1 MKSII
6 CLFILCCSPWIG
18 QAQDRYTITGT
29 VKDKASQ
36 ETLVGVT
43 VQVKEVVA
51 FTVTDVNGSYSITLP
66 AGTHRLQFSYVGY
79 ALQQKEVELQNNTR
93 LDIELVEEI
102 IEMQEVIIQGKPL
115 DDHITNISTGHTQLN
130 MEMIKK
136 LPTIMGE
143 ADLIKN
149 IQLQPGVT
157 VAGEGTSSYYV
168 RGGSADQNLILY
180 DGAPIYDPSHLFGII
195 TVFNPNLIK
204 ESQFYRGGIP
214 SRFGGRLSS
223 ILEVKT
229 KEGNDK
235 FFSANGAV
243 SPLAAQFMMEG
254 PVKNEISSFLFSFR
268 RSLVDIIL
276 RAANQNKRVDFFDL
290 NIKLNWTLNNR
301 NKLYVS
307 LYKGQDNFLS
317 RNNFSFGWGNTTG
330 TLNWDHA
337 FGNKLFLSSAIV
349 FSNFDYGLNML
360 DPTSGQTWESQL
372 SQTSLKNDF
381 NYELGNGE
389 LSFGYQL
396 NYQRFQ
402 PGILTP
408 NNTSSIFQPMQ
419 LEKQYGVDHALYVD
433 HVQNIGSN
441 LAVSYGARLSVFQA
455 VGKTDVTLYHFISNS
470 RDFYRLDTLH
480 YDHLETIKT
489 YINLEPRVGFRY
501 RITSS
506 TSLKASYNRMVQ
518 NTHLISSGTV
528 PLPFNTWS
536 PSGYYLKPQL
546 SDQFTVG
553 LFKNL
558 NNNTY
563 ETSVEAYYKDIDN
576 VTDFADNAKIFFNP
590 DIVTEFRQGK
600 SWAYGLEFSIQK
612 KKGKL
617 TGFANYTLS
626 KAERKVDGVNM
637 GNTFAANHDRRNV
650 INAAATYDLNSQWSF
665 GAIFSYATGRPITLP
680 SGRYEFEDGYNVD
693 VITTRNGYRLPDYHR
708 LDLAATFKP
717 NLKPGKKW
725 SSEWVFSL
733 YNAYNR
739 KNPFTLYTRVAKNE
753 DGEIIGDGTAK
764 EIRMVYL
771 FPILP
776 SIAYHFKF

>member
-290 NIKLNWTLNNR
+290 NTKLNWTLNNR

>member
-1 MKSII
+1 
-6 CLFILCCSPWIG
+6 
-18 QAQDRYTITGT
+18 
-29 VKDKASQ
+29 
-36 ETLVGVT
+36 
-43 VQVKEVVA
+43 
-51 FTVTDVNGSYSITLP
+51 
-66 AGTHRLQFSYVGY
+66 
-79 ALQQKEVELQNNTR
+79 
-93 LDIELVEEI
+93 
-102 IEMQEVIIQGKPL
+102 
-115 DDHITNISTGHTQLN
+115 
-130 MEMIKK
+130 
-136 LPTIMGE
+136 
-143 ADLIKN
+143 
-149 IQLQPGVT
+149 
-157 VAGEGTSSYYV
+157 
-168 RGGSADQNLILY
+168 
-180 DGAPIYDPSHLFGII
+180 
-195 TVFNPNLIK
+195 
-204 ESQFYRGGIP
+204 
-214 SRFGGRLSS
+214 
-223 ILEVKT
+223 
-229 KEGNDK
+229 
-235 FFSANGAV
+235 
-243 SPLAAQFMMEG
+243 
-254 PVKNEISSFLFSFR
+254 
-268 RSLVDIIL
+268 
-276 RAANQNKRVDFFDL
+276 
-290 NIKLNWTLNNR
+290 
-301 NKLYVS
+301 
-307 LYKGQDNFLS
+307 
-317 RNNFSFGWGNTTG
+317 
-330 TLNWDHA
+330 
-337 FGNKLFLSSAIV
+337 
-349 FSNFDYGLNML
+349 
-360 DPTSGQTWESQL
+360 
-372 SQTSLKNDF
+372 
-381 NYELGNGE
+381 
-389 LSFGYQL
+389 
-396 NYQRFQ
+396 
-402 PGILTP
+402 
-408 NNTSSIFQPMQ
+408 
-419 LEKQYGVDHALYVD
+419 
-433 HVQNIGSN
+433 
-441 LAVSYGARLSVFQA
+441 
-455 VGKTDVTLYHFISNS
+455 
-470 RDFYRLDTLH
+470 
-480 YDHLETIKT
+480 
-489 YINLEPRVGFRY
+489 
-501 RITSS
+501 
-506 TSLKASYNRMVQ
+506 
-518 NTHLISSGTV
+518 LISSGTV